1 MAYRLTVSD
10 RAVREIG
17 EACEWYEEQ
26 LHGLG
31 AEFIDALDAQLQ
43 LITQTPLLFPEI
55 RRGIRRTLLSH
66 FPYGVFYASKG
77 DVSVTM
83 LCRPLIRFLAN
94 DHHHLRHFSPLN
106 CKGLEMSS
114 ELVNGLTVLI
124 DSDMVAVEDTFE
136 KAVSAATR
144 QVASALP
151 TAKIQICTASS
162 QVFVGRGASPPRTW
176 NYDRTSKEWVEFL
189 R

>member
-17 EACEWYEEQ
+17 EAYEWYEEQ

-77 DVSVTM
+77 DVVSILAVVHTARNPRRWPR
-83 LCRPLIRFLAN
+83 RP
-94 DHHHLRHFSPLN
+94 
-106 CKGLEMSS
+106 
-114 ELVNGLTVLI
+114 
-124 DSDMVAVEDTFE
+124 
-136 KAVSAATR
+136 
-144 QVASALP
+144 
-151 TAKIQICTASS
+151 
-162 QVFVGRGASPPRTW
+162 
-176 NYDRTSKEWVEFL
+176 
-189 R
+189 

>member
-17 EACEWYEEQ
+17 EAYEWYEEQ

-77 DVSVTM
+77 DVVSV
-83 LCRPLIRFLAN
+83 LAVVHTARN
-94 DHHHLRHFSPLN
+94 PRRWP
-106 CKGLEMSS
+106 
-114 ELVNGLTVLI
+114 
-124 DSDMVAVEDTFE
+124 
-136 KAVSAATR
+136 R
-144 QVASALP
+144 QP
-151 TAKIQICTASS
+151 
-162 QVFVGRGASPPRTW
+162 
-176 NYDRTSKEWVEFL
+176 
-189 R
+189 

>member
-1 MAYRLTVSD
+1 MAYQLTVSD

-17 EACEWYEEQ
+17 EAYEWYEEQ

-77 DVSVTM
+77 DVVSV
-83 LCRPLIRFLAN
+83 LAVV
-94 DHHHLRHFSPLN
+94 HTARSPRRWP
-106 CKGLEMSS
+106 
-114 ELVNGLTVLI
+114 
-124 DSDMVAVEDTFE
+124 
-136 KAVSAATR
+136 R
-144 QVASALP
+144 QP
-151 TAKIQICTASS
+151 
-162 QVFVGRGASPPRTW
+162 
-176 NYDRTSKEWVEFL
+176 
-189 R
+189 

>member
-17 EACEWYEEQ
+17 EAYEWYEEQ

-77 DVSVTM
+77 DVVSV
-83 LCRPLIRFLAN
+83 LAVV
-94 DHHHLRHFSPLN
+94 H
-106 CKGLEMSS
+106 
-114 ELVNGLTVLI
+114 
-124 DSDMVAVEDTFE
+124 
-136 KAVSAATR
+136 
-144 QVASALP
+144 
-151 TAKIQICTASS
+151 TA
-162 QVFVGRGASPPRTW
+162 RNPRRW
-176 NYDRTSKEWVEFL
+176 PRNP
-189 R
+189 